1 LKLRTEPLTV
11 HEDPRGVL
19 VKAWPGPVQG
29 EVYVVELRPGASR
42 GHHLH
47 PHGGEWFVPL
57 QGEVLLRV
65 LDPAT
70 GERAQMS
77 LVGVRARVEAG
88 QAHVLDNLGTE
99 TAWVLAVADG
109 GPAEMGTQAYP
120 LGPP

>member
-1 LKLRTEPLTV
+1 M
-11 HEDPRGVL
+11 L
-19 VKAWPGPVQG
+19 VKAWPGPVTG

-47 PHGGEWFVPL
+47 PDGGEWFVPL

-70 GERAQMS
+70 GARAAVP
-77 LVGVRARVEAG
+77 LVGIRARVEAG
-88 QAHVLDNLGTE
+88 QAHVLENHGAA

-109 GPAEMGTQAYP
+109 TPEAMGTLPFP